1 MGNTIKLCGMQIQ
14 PGEKFQGFVTVPGTE
29 YQTPVTVVNGK
40 LPGKTLYFSAG
51 IHGGEYPGV
60 AAIAKAAAALRP
72 EQVSGAVIFL
82 HCVNYSGMTQMTDA
96 VVPEDG
102 QNLNGNFPGDANGS
116 LGQRIAAWLAGE
128 MLPQADFVTD
138 LHSGGAY
145 EPLTPCLF
153 YPVAAGDRV
162 RQIAEGATKV
172 VDIPYCIQSTS
183 SNGHYSWAAKQG
195 IPGMLLERG
204 GNAECPPAQVEAYVR
219 DIHNLLVYF
228 GAIKEELF
236 ARKTA
241 RQVFEKTTYLG
252 AKESGFWYP
261 AVQVEQRV
269 QKGDLLGEMK
279 DVFGNVREQY
289 FAEHDGIVFY
299 HAGGLIAKG
308 GFTNLVAYGAL

>member
-1 MGNTIKLCGMQIQ
+1 M
-14 PGEKFQGFVTVPGTE
+14 
-29 YQTPVTVVNGK
+29 
-40 LPGKTLYFSAG
+40 
-51 IHGGEYPGV
+51 
-60 AAIAKAAAALRP
+60 
-72 EQVSGAVIFL
+72 
-82 HCVNYSGMTQMTDA
+82 
-96 VVPEDG
+96 
-102 QNLNGNFPGDANGS
+102 
-116 LGQRIAAWLAGE
+116 
-128 MLPQADFVTD
+128 
-138 LHSGGAY
+138 
-145 EPLTPCLF
+145 TPCLF

-279 DVFGNVREQY
+279 DVFGNVRERY